1 MRKAKKRKAIFKKLL
16 WGRGWRIIRSLFNFK
31 VKTSHISSVVYEE
44 DIVLVKIIS
53 VKQHGMN
60 IVTQAKIQSQQSTF
74 INFLNT
80 NLTGKFLEESRT
92 KKNL

>member
-1 MRKAKKRKAIFKKLL
+1 
-16 WGRGWRIIRSLFNFK
+16 
-31 VKTSHISSVVYEE
+31 
-44 DIVLVKIIS
+44 
-53 VKQHGMN
+53 MN

-92 KKNL
+92 KKIHEASYYARDIYVLP